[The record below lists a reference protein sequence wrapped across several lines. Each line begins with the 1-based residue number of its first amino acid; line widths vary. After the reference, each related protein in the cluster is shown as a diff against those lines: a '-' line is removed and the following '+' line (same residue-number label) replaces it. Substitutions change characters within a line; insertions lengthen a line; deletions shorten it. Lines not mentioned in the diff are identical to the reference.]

1 MFGKINL
8 ENFDGMTKMPQKA
21 ATAWAGAFG
30 EPLAGASFKPLL
42 YLGDQLVNGTNYY
55 FIAEETLA
63 TRCPTRARCGCSS
76 TTASSLIHARR
87 RTRTFA
93 RWAPPWPRGNTA

>member
-30 EPLAGASFKPLL
+30 EPLVGASFKPLL
-42 YLGDQLVNGTNYY
+42 YLGDLLVNGTNYY

-63 TRCPTRARCGCSS
+63 TRCP
-76 TTASSLIHARR
+76 IRR
-87 RTRTFA
+87 VIKLVIYKDGDEYKLLDDSIA
-93 RWAPPWPRGNTA
+93 EIA

>member
-42 YLGDQLVNGTNYY
+42 YLGDQLVNGTNYC

-63 TRCPTRARCGCSS
+63 TRCPIRHVVKLVIFGDDDEYKLLDDSITEIA
-76 TTASSLIHARR
+76 
-87 RTRTFA
+87 
-93 RWAPPWPRGNTA
+93 